1 MPTIGMAFSKGQARP
16 LAACIPPVENGR
28 ENPLGCVSCRKAKG
42 HAVVELLKSN
52 DLVLIS
58 YVMHLLAEEGIEA
71 MVFDEHMSAVEG
83 SIGALPRRIMI
94 GRDDLDRSR
103 DLLGKNVLT
112 NIG

>member
-1 MPTIGMAFSKGQARP
+1 M
-16 LAACIPPVENGR
+16 
-28 ENPLGCVSCRKAKG
+28 
-42 HAVVELLKSN
+42 VELLRSN

-83 SIGALPRRIMI
+83 SIGALPRRIMVDK
-94 GRDDLDRSR
+94 DDFKRSK

-112 NIG
+112 ING